1 MKTII
6 HKADKRG
13 VAEFGWL
20 HSRHS
25 FSFGNYYDPEKM
37 GFGLLRVLND
47 DIVEPG
53 EGFGKHPHDN
63 MEIISIVLDGELEH
77 KDSMGT
83 GSVIKT
89 GDIQVMSAGSG
100 ITHSEFNHSNEKKV
114 NFLQLW
120 IIPKE
125 RNIKP
130 RYDQK
135 YFYPEKRKNKIETVV
150 SGIEHD
156 GVLSIHQNAAISLG
170 NFGKGDKVNYKIK
183 YPGNGVYLFILN
195 GNIKLNGDSIGVKD
209 ALGIFDTE
217 EFSFHTESDTDL
229 VIIDVPMR

>member
-1 MKTII
+1 
-6 HKADKRG
+6 
-13 VAEFGWL
+13 
-20 HSRHS
+20 
-25 FSFGNYYDPEKM
+25 
-37 GFGLLRVLND
+37 
-47 DIVEPG
+47 
-53 EGFGKHPHDN
+53 
-63 MEIISIVLDGELEH
+63 
-77 KDSMGT
+77 
-83 GSVIKT
+83 
-89 GDIQVMSAGSG
+89 MSD
-100 ITHSEFNHSNEKKV
+100 SEFNHSNEKKV

-135 YFYPEKRKNKIETVV
+135 YFSPEKRKNKIETVV